1 MTKQEY
7 IKAEVER
14 HHDHSRKVSCL
25 PREER
30 RLNALDLRESMEGV
44 EHYIH
49 QCRMLLHMNYGFG
62 VGYLFW
68 RLVEQSP
75 RGNHVAYLAY
85 YVAECAF
92 NVDQV
97 TARRVFNNLPYETRK
112 QIADRMRAEI
122 AEVKAEREQA

>member
-7 IKAEVER
+7 IDAEVER
-14 HHDHSRKVSCL
+14 YFEHQRKLDWL

-30 RLNALDLRESMEGV
+30 MLNRQDLRESMEGV

-68 RLVEQSP
+68 RFVEQCP
-75 RGNHVAYLAY
+75 RGNHVAALAF

-97 TARRVFNNLPYETRK
+97 NARRVYWQVPADTRK
-112 QIADRMRAEI
+112 EIADRIRAEI
-122 AEVKAEREQA
+122 AEAKDMRGQA

>member
-1 MTKQEY
+1 MARQEY
-7 IKAEVER
+7 IDAEVER
-14 HHDHSRKVSCL
+14 HHNHSRKVSML

-30 RLNALDLRESMEGV
+30 RLNAQDLRESMEDI
-44 EHYIH
+44 EHYVF

-62 VGYLFW
+62 VGFLFW
-68 RLVEQSP
+68 RFVEQCP

-97 TARRVFNNLPYETRK
+97 TARRVFNNLPHETRK
-112 QIADRMRAEI
+112 EIADRMRVEI
-122 AEVKAEREQA
+122 AEAKAAREQS